1 VKKTIAADL
10 ERMRARLEPC
20 EDEARRELLHE
31 VNNLAAIFAELE
43 AHELA
48 GELLARF
55 DLLRDN
61 FERWERSVQPTQPNR
76 KGRP

>member
-1 VKKTIAADL
+1 MKKTIAADL

-20 EDEARRELLHE
+20 EDDERRELLHE

-55 DLLRDN
+55 DVLREN
-61 FERWERSVQPTQPNR
+61 FERWERSVEPTR
-76 KGRP
+76 KERP

>member
-20 EDEARRELLHE
+20 EDDERRELLHE

-55 DLLRDN
+55 DVLREN
-61 FERWERSVQPTQPNR
+61 FERWERSVEPTR
-76 KGRP
+76 KERP